1 MYCDMHTG
9 IHNHVYM
16 LLTFKIIEQKLVN
29 VLQFIGFNL
38 HTVSLTPLKRGSNTY
53 GTTVYKK
60 VNATSRREAK
70 WWLRTLGGRDRQIP
84 VSLRL
89 A

>member
-38 HTVSLTPLKRGSNTY
+38 HTVSLTPLKEVLTHMARLYT
-53 GTTVYKK
+53 KK
-60 VNATSRREAK
+60 LMLLQEEKLS
-70 WWLRTLGGRDRQIP
+70 GGYAH
-84 VSLRL
+84 L
-89 A
+89 